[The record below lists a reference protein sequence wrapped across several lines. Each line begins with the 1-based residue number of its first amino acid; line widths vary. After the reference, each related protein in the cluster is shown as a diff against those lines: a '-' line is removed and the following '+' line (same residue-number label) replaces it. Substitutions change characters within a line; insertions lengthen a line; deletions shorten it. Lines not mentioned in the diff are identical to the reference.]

1 MRFIGNVI
9 EKLQRHPK
17 RVVFPEGDEPR
28 ILQAARQFHALR
40 LGAPI
45 LLGDHAKIKE
55 AAEKLNIPLEG
66 IRIINPAQSED
77 TGKFRETFLSRCAA
91 KKVCAQTEA
100 REAMLQPNY
109 YGAMMLAMHQADGLV
124 SGASHNTGSVLRPLF
139 QIIKAAP
146 DINTASSCMV
156 MEVEDTRIGE
166 DGVLFMADCGV
177 IPDPT
182 VDQLADI
189 AVSTARLA
197 RHLLGVK
204 PRVALLSFSTKGS
217 ASHPSVGKVQAATAH
232 GQAQG
237 RTIISGS
244 GFRRRIA
251 SGRRARCRKLPNANC
266 TKVQVAG
273 RANVLI
279 FPDLNSGNIASKL
292 VRIVSRANAYGQ
304 ILLGLNRPAADVSR
318 GSSAHDILGVAAI
331 VGVQSTDY
339 QKLYPGA
346 DAESAGGSSLNEHD
360 HAARLHRRH
369 APERRQDHH
378 VARPHRRVAKIF
390 SARRLHQARRPAVRR
405 NRGAKN

>member
-17 RVVFPEGDEPR
+17 RVVFPEGAEPR
-28 ILQAARQFHALR
+28 ILQAARQFHTLR

-45 LLGDHAKIKE
+45 VLGDHAEIRE
-55 AAEKLNIPLEG
+55 VAAGLDIPLEG
-66 IRIINPAQSED
+66 IRIINPATSED
-77 TGKFRETFLSRCAA
+77 LENFVKRFYSLRREKGLRPN
-91 KKVCAQTEA
+91 EA

-109 YGAMMLAMHQADGLV
+109 YGTMMLAMHQADGLI
-124 SGASHNTGSVLRPLF
+124 SGASHITGSVLRPLF
-139 QIIKAAP
+139 QIVKVAR
-146 DINTASSCMV
+146 DITTASSCMV

-166 DGVLFMADCGV
+166 AGVLFMADCGV

-197 RHLLGVK
+197 RHMLGVK

-217 ASHPSVGKVQAATAH
+217 AAHPSVGKVQAATAMAKRKAEQIFLEADFD
-232 GQAQG
+232 GELQVDA
-237 RTIISGS
+237 
-244 GFRRRIA
+244 A
-251 SGRRARCRKLPNANC
+251 LVPEVAERKLHDS
-266 TKVQVAG
+266 KVAG

-331 VGVQSTDY
+331 VAVQSTDY
-339 QKLYPGA
+339 KKLYPGA
-346 DAESAGGSSLNEHD
+346 DEKLPGE
-360 HAARLHRRH
+360 
-369 APERRQDHH
+369 
-378 VARPHRRVAKIF
+378 
-390 SARRLHQARRPAVRR
+390 
-405 NRGAKN
+405 